1 MAARKARHAKRKSMA
16 RMANAPQDEDDFEP
30 SEEFVQML
38 LAAMKRNEWYELDVD
53 DMPGQFRATTELAEQ
68 LEVLKRDSQ
77 KYLEEIG
84 APKDEDEATTRLLR
98 AAGRGDVAA
107 QRHLGVM
114 YITRSTQV
122 HDEPDSVRDKFNAY
136 MEQSLKDDADAMFW
150 FGQAAE
156 QGCSDS
162 AFMVGLMYDAARG
175 ATRDHAEAAQWIQ
188 KAASLGSD
196 AAKKW
201 LAPREG

>member
-1 MAARKARHAKRKSMA
+1 MAARKTQQSKRKA
-16 RMANAPQDEDDFEP
+16 REKMENAPQDDDNFEP

-38 LAAMKRNEWYELDVD
+38 LGALKTNVWYEMDVD
-53 DMPGQFRATTELAEQ
+53 DQPGQLRATTELAEQ

-77 KYLEEIG
+77 HYLEKIG

-122 HDEPDSVRDKFNAY
+122 HDEPDSVRDKFDAY

-150 FGQAAE
+150 FGQAVE

-175 ATRDHAEAAQWIQ
+175 ATRDHAEAVKWVQ

-201 LAPREG
+201 LASREG